1 MIIKHDRI
9 TSGTSHLSKHT
20 KKCTAE
26 QPQCSTSNKTHLQ
39 QSTLKGF
46 MQKSSMLP
54 KSMQDKV
61 NNAALDFIVQDLRPL
76 RAIEGK
82 GFQSLVDTCI
92 EVGAKFGRVS
102 AKTILP
108 TRNTIKRKLDDRA
121 SSIKNDVSQ
130 EVKKAM
136 ENNGL
141 IGVTTDMWSDLRMR
155 FFLGITVHFILN
167 GSIFSRVLN
176 VKGFDEQKKSGVH
189 IRQALEDAFAA
200 CNISVEMLL
209 HNVCFVTDE
218 GANMKAAL
226 THYKRLTCACHM
238 LATVLRHTLQLESLS
253 KSILPLS
260 PSDKEMR
267 HVHAIQ
273 STIAEFKNV
282 VAYFKRSGLNNQLHI
297 SLKQAN
303 ETRWNSTLLMLES
316 YLKNAEDIKR
326 ILILEGQEKRFE
338 QLDYVTVKCLVDF
351 LQPFLLATKQLESD
365 SKPTI
370 NYVYLW
376 FSKLKRCLKPSV
388 TDNALQAFLKERGL
402 AALVQKFQI
411 HLLHKLAF
419 FLNPKFKALVP
430 FSVEEKSELKS

>member
-1 MIIKHDRI
+1 
-9 TSGTSHLSKHT
+9 
-20 KKCTAE
+20 
-26 QPQCSTSNKTHLQ
+26 
-39 QSTLKGF
+39 
-46 MQKSSMLP
+46 
-54 KSMQDKV
+54 MQDKV
-61 NNAALDFIVQDLRPL
+61 NNAASDFIVQDLRPL

-108 TRNTIKRKLDDRA
+108 TRNTIKRELDDRA

-167 GSIFSRVLN
+167 GSTFSRVLN

-226 THYKRLTCACHM
+226 THYKRLPCACHM

-260 PSDKEMR
+260 PSDKEMQ

-273 STIAEFKNV
+273 STIAEVKNV

-303 ETRWNSTLLMLES
+303 ETRWNSTL
-316 YLKNAEDIKR
+316 
-326 ILILEGQEKRFE
+326 
-338 QLDYVTVKCLVDF
+338 
-351 LQPFLLATKQLESD
+351 P
-365 SKPTI
+365 
-370 NYVYLW
+370 
-376 FSKLKRCLKPSV
+376 
-388 TDNALQAFLKERGL
+388 
-402 AALVQKFQI
+402 
-411 HLLHKLAF
+411 
-419 FLNPKFKALVP
+419 
-430 FSVEEKSELKS
+430 